1 MKKVFLSAIVAVLL
15 AACSSTPTKTE
26 TAKVDEV
33 KVTTTPAPK
42 AETPP
47 PPAPPP
53 AAKVEKIAPAKPL
66 EEARIDDGPF
76 PTKGQGGALGQRS
89 IYYAFDAFAVADEYK
104 PVAEAHAG
112 FLAKHAK
119 SRLTLQGN
127 CDERGSREYNLA
139 LGQRRA
145 EGAKTLMTLS
155 GAAGDQIEVVS
166 YGKEKPAAAGHDEE
180 SWAKNRRVDLVYQGE

>member
-1 MKKVFLSAIVAVLL
+1 MKKVVLSVTLAALL

-26 TAKVDEV
+26 APAKVDEV
-33 KVTTTPAPK
+33 KVAPKPPAK

-47 PPAPPP
+47 PPAAPQ
-53 AAKVEKIAPAKPL
+53 AIAPAKPL
-66 EEARIDDGPF
+66 PEAKVDDSAF
-76 PTKGQGGALGQRS
+76 PPKGQGGALGQRS
-89 IYYAFDAFAVADEYK
+89 IYYAFDVFAVTDEYK

-119 SRLTLQGN
+119 AKVTLQGN

-145 EGAKTLMTLS
+145 DGVKSLMTLS
-155 GAAGDQIEVVS
+155 GASGDQIEVVS
-166 YGKEKPAAAGHDEE
+166 FGKEKPAAQGHDEE
-180 SWAKNRRVDLVYQGE
+180 SWAKNRRTDIVYSGE